1 MRFELFIA
9 SRYLRAKRRQ
19 AFIGIITGISIAGVA
34 AGVASLVV
42 ALAINNGFRQD
53 LQQRLLG
60 STSHV
65 SLQRIADD
73 GIRDWPPLMD
83 RLSKQPHVVAA
94 APAIFEQVLISRGPR
109 ARGAV
114 LKGMIP
120 RYERRVGDL
129 LNSVKQGSAE
139 ELEDSG
145 PLSDQNSTES
155 PHVSQQRRDMGH
167 PAESTPESNA
177 AGGGARSTQAEA
189 ESPDSL
195 SGVHARVA
203 AMPPIVLGKDM
214 ADNLGATVG
223 STVLVTSPQGELT
236 PFGMVPKYSRFRVVG
251 IFNSGFFDYDSS
263 WAFARLSDAQQLFG
277 LGDLISVIEFK
288 VDDIYRAAEIS
299 RDLEDAAGKGFMAT
313 NWMEQNKALFHALR
327 LERLVTFITIGL
339 IVFVA
344 ALNILIS
351 LIMMVMEKTKDIA
364 VLMSMGTRKAQVRNV
379 FIAQGVLIGVIG
391 TAIGL
396 TLGYAISYAGGHYH
410 AISLSPEVYSIDYV
424 PFVPRVMDGVLVALV
439 AVGVSF
445 VATLYPSW
453 SAARILPA
461 EALRYE

>member
-60 STSHV
+60 STSHI

-73 GIRDWPPLMD
+73 GIKDWPPLMD
-83 RLSKQPHVVAA
+83 RLSKQPHVVGA

-120 RYERRVGDL
+120 KYERQVGDL
-129 LNSVKQGSAE
+129 LNSVTEGSAA
-139 ELEDSG
+139 ELNFDASAKG
-145 PLSDQNSTES
+145 
-155 PHVSQQRRDMGH
+155 
-167 PAESTPESNA
+167 STPASPS
-177 AGGGARSTQAEA
+177 ARADEASAPTQ
-189 ESPDSL
+189 SPDSL
-195 SGVHARVA
+195 AGVQQRIAV
-203 AMPPIVLGKDM
+203 MPPIVLGKDM
-214 ADNLGATVG
+214 ADNLGAKIGDPVQ
-223 STVLVTSPQGELT
+223 VVSPQGELT
-236 PFGMVPKYSRFRVVG
+236 PFGTVPKYTRFRVVG
-251 IFNSGFFDYDSS
+251 IFNSGFFDYDST
-263 WAFARLSDAQQLFG
+263 WAFTRLSDAQRLFG
-277 LGDLISVIEFK
+277 LGNLISVLEFK
-288 VDDIYRAAEIS
+288 IDDLDKADAVAAEI
-299 RDLEDAAGKGFMAT
+299 ENAAGAGFMAT
-313 NWMEQNKALFHALR
+313 NALRQNSALFKALKT
-327 LERLVTFITIGL
+327 ERLVTFITIGL

-364 VLMSMGTRKAQVRNV
+364 VLMSMGTRRRQVRNV
-379 FIAQGVLIGVIG
+379 FIGQGVLIGVIG
-391 TAIGL
+391 TVIGIVA
-396 TLGYAISYAGGHYH
+396 GYAIAYAGGRYH
-410 AISLSPEVYSIDYV
+410 VISLSPEVYSINYV
-424 PFVPRVMDGVLVALV
+424 PFAPRVADGIWI
-439 AVGVSF
+439 AVFTLLVSF

-453 SAARILPA
+453 SASRILPA

>member
-19 AFIGIITGISIAGVA
+19 AFIGIITGISIIGVA

-60 STSHV
+60 STSHI

-83 RLSKQPHVVAA
+83 RLSKEPHVVAA

-120 RYERRVGDL
+120 KYERQVGDL
-129 LNSVKQGSAE
+129 LNSVKEGSAAG
-139 ELEDSG
+139 LEADSHLG
-145 PLSDQNSTES
+145 GSVTGSES
-155 PHVSQQRRDMGH
+155 RSPSARADEASA
-167 PAESTPESNA
+167 PA
-177 AGGGARSTQAEA
+177 QA
-189 ESPDSL
+189 SPDSL
-195 SGVHARVA
+195 AAVYRRVA
-203 AMPPIVLGKDM
+203 AMPPIILGKEM
-214 ADNLGATVG
+214 ADNLGAKVG
-223 STVLVTSPQGELT
+223 SEVMVTSPQGELT
-236 PFGMVPKYSRFRVVG
+236 PFGTVPKYTRFKVVG
-251 IFNSGFFDYDSS
+251 IFKSGFFDYDSS
-263 WAFARLSDAQQLFG
+263 WAFARLSDAQRLFG
-277 LGDLISVIEFK
+277 LGNLITVIEFK
-288 VDDIYRAAEIS
+288 VDDLDRADAIAREI
-299 RDLEDAAGKGFMAT
+299 ENAAGSGFMAV
-313 NWMEQNKALFHALR
+313 NALQQNSALFKALKT
-327 LERLVTFITIGL
+327 ERLVTFITIGL

-344 ALNILIS
+344 ALNILIT

-364 VLMSMGTRKAQVRNV
+364 VLMSMGTRKGQVRNV

-396 TLGYAISYAGGHYH
+396 VLGYAIAYLGGQYH
-410 AISLSPEVYSIDYV
+410 IISLSPEVYSIDYV
-424 PFVPRVMDGVLVALV
+424 PFAPRIVDGAWVALFTV
-439 AVGVSF
+439 LVSF

>member
-1 MRFELFIA
+1 MRFEIFIA
-9 SRYLRAKRRQ
+9 TRYLRAKRRQ
-19 AFIGIITGISIAGVA
+19 AFIGIITGISIVGVA
-34 AGVASLVV
+34 AGVASLIV

-53 LQQRLLG
+53 LQERLIG

-65 SLQRIADD
+65 SLLRIADD
-73 GIRDWPPLMD
+73 GIKDWPPLFE

-120 RYERRVGDL
+120 TDERRIGDL
-129 LNSVKQGSAE
+129 LSSVKEGSATALE
-139 ELEDSG
+139 EPQSALDKDHVGTAASAVSG
-145 PLSDQNSTES
+145 A
-155 PHVSQQRRDMGH
+155 
-167 PAESTPESNA
+167 PAT
-177 AGGGARSTQAEA
+177 GG
-189 ESPDSL
+189 SPDEL
-195 SGVHARVA
+195 SEVHARQA
-203 AMPPIVLGKDM
+203 AMPPIILGKDM

-223 STVLVTSPQGELT
+223 SVVLVTSPQGELT

-263 WAFARLSDAQQLFG
+263 WAFTRLSDAQRLFG

-288 VDDIYRAAEIS
+288 VDDIYKAGEVS
-299 RDLEDAAGKGFMAT
+299 RQLEDAAGKGFMTT
-313 NWMEQNKALFHALR
+313 NWMEQNQALFHALR

-364 VLMSMGTRKAQVRNV
+364 VLMSMGTRKSQVRNV

-396 TLGYAISYAGGHYH
+396 LLGYAISYAGGHYH
-410 AISLSPEVYSIDYV
+410 MISLSPEVYSIDYV
-424 PFVPRVMDGVLVALV
+424 PFAPRLIDGALVALV
-439 AVGVSF
+439 AIGVSF

-453 SAARILPA
+453 SAGRTLPA

>member
-9 SRYLRAKRRQ
+9 TRYLRAKRRQ
-19 AFIGIITGISIAGVA
+19 AFIGIITGISVIGVA

-60 STSHV
+60 STSHI

-73 GIRDWPPLMD
+73 GIKDWPALMD
-83 RLSKQPHVVAA
+83 RLAKQPHVVAA

-129 LNSVKQGSAE
+129 LNSVKEGSAE
-139 ELEDSG
+139 D
-145 PLSDQNSTES
+145 LSEKDGTSE
-155 PHVSQQRRDMGH
+155 R
-167 PAESTPESNA
+167 
-177 AGGGARSTQAEA
+177 GAAEA
-189 ESPDSL
+189 AATTPADPSPDSL
-195 SGVHARVA
+195 AGVQQRVA
-203 AMPPIVLGKDM
+203 AMPPIVLGRDM
-214 ADNLGATVG
+214 ADHLGATVG
-223 STVLVTSPQGELT
+223 SPVLVTSPQGELT
-236 PFGMVPKYSRFRVVG
+236 PFGMVPKYNRFKVVG

-263 WAFARLSDAQQLFG
+263 WAFVRLSDAQKLFG

-288 VDDIYRAAEIS
+288 VDDIYQAAEIAH
-299 RDLEDAAGKGFMAT
+299 DLEDAAGTGFMAT
-313 NWMEQNKALFHALR
+313 NWQEQNKALFHALR

-364 VLMSMGTRKAQVRNV
+364 VLMSMGTRRAQVRNL
-379 FIAQGVLIGVIG
+379 FIAQGMLIGVIG

-396 TLGYAISYAGGHYH
+396 VLGYAISYAGGHYH
-410 AISLSPEVYSIDYV
+410 VISLSPEVYSIDYV
-424 PFVPRVMDGVLVALV
+424 PFAPRLTDGLMVALV

-453 SAARILPA
+453 SASRILPA

>member
-60 STSHV
+60 STSHI

-73 GIRDWPPLMD
+73 GIKDWPPLMD
-83 RLSKQPHVVAA
+83 RLSKQPHVIAA

-120 RYERRVGDL
+120 KYERQVGDL
-129 LNSVKQGSAE
+129 LNSVTEGSAA
-139 ELEDSG
+139 ELDSAA
-145 PLSDQNSTES
+145 S
-155 PHVSQQRRDMGH
+155 
-167 PAESTPESNA
+167 AEGSTPVSPSARA
-177 AGGGARSTQAEA
+177 ADPSTSLRAGEA
-189 ESPDSL
+189 SSPTQSPDSL
-195 SGVHARVA
+195 AGVQQRIA
-203 AMPPIVLGKDM
+203 AMPPIVLGKEM

-223 STVLVTSPQGELT
+223 SPVTVTSPQGELT
-236 PFGMVPKYSRFRVVG
+236 PFGTVPKYTRFRVVG
-251 IFNSGFFDYDSS
+251 IFNSGFFDYDST
-263 WAFARLSDAQQLFG
+263 WAFTRLSDAQRLFG
-277 LGDLISVIEFK
+277 LGNLISVLEFK
-288 VDDIYRAAEIS
+288 IDDLDKADAVAREI
-299 RDLEDAAGKGFMAT
+299 EDAAGPGFMAT
-313 NWMEQNKALFHALR
+313 NALRQNSALFKAIKT
-327 LERLVTFITIGL
+327 ERLVTFITIGL

-364 VLMSMGTRKAQVRNV
+364 VLMSMGTRRRQVRNV

-391 TAIGL
+391 TVLGL
-396 TLGYAISYAGGHYH
+396 IAGYAMSYAGGRYH
-410 AISLSPEVYSIDYV
+410 VISLSPEVYSINYV
-424 PFVPRVMDGVLVALV
+424 PFAPRVADGLWI
-439 AVGVSF
+439 AVFTLLVSF

-453 SAARILPA
+453 SASRILPA

>member
-9 SRYLRAKRRQ
+9 TRYLRAKRRQ
-19 AFIGIITGISIAGVA
+19 AFIGIITGISIVGVA
-34 AGVASLVV
+34 AGVASLIV

-53 LQQRLLG
+53 LQERLIG

-65 SLQRIADD
+65 SLLRVADD
-73 GIRDWPPLMD
+73 GIQNWPPLLE
-83 RLSKQPHVVAA
+83 RLSRQPHVVAA

-120 RYERRVGDL
+120 ADERKVGDL
-129 LNSVKQGSAE
+129 LNTIKGGSAAALE
-139 ELEDSG
+139 ETA
-145 PLSDQNSTES
+145 PLPTQES
-155 PHVSQQRRDMGH
+155 SEPEKKTGSATDA
-167 PAESTPESNA
+167 PATAPSPD
-177 AGGGARSTQAEA
+177 
-189 ESPDSL
+189 SPDSL
-195 SGVHARVA
+195 ASVHARVA
-203 AMPPIVLGKDM
+203 AMPPIILGKDM

-223 STVLVTSPQGELT
+223 SVVLVTSPQGELT
-236 PFGMVPKYSRFRVVG
+236 PFGMVPKYSRFRVAG

-263 WAFARLSDAQQLFG
+263 WAFTRLSDAQRLFG

-288 VDDIYRAAEIS
+288 VDDIYKADQVS
-299 RDLEDAAGKGFMAT
+299 RQLEDAAGKGFMAT

-364 VLMSMGTRKAQVRNV
+364 VLMSMGTRKSQVRNV

-396 TLGYAISYAGGHYH
+396 LLGYAISYAGGHYH
-410 AISLSPEVYSIDYV
+410 MISLSPEVYSIDYV
-424 PFVPRVMDGVLVALV
+424 PFAPRLVDGLLIALV

-453 SAARILPA
+453 SAGRTLPA

>member
-9 SRYLRAKRRQ
+9 RRYLRAKRRQ
-19 AFIGIITGISIAGVA
+19 AFIGIITGISVVGVA

-60 STSHV
+60 STSHI

-73 GIRDWPPLMD
+73 GIKDWPTVMD
-83 RLSKQPHVVAA
+83 RLSRQPHVVSA

-120 RYERRVGDL
+120 KYERKVGDL
-129 LNSVKQGSAE
+129 LNSVTEGSAAALE
-139 ELEDSG
+139 E
-145 PLSDQNSTES
+145 QNQPEAT
-155 PHVSQQRRDMGH
+155 
-167 PAESTPESNA
+167 STPPA
-177 AGGGARSTQAEA
+177 DQ
-189 ESPDSL
+189 SPDSL
-195 SGVHARVA
+195 AAVAQRVA

-223 STVLVTSPQGELT
+223 SVVTLVSPQGELT
-236 PFGMVPKYSRFRVVG
+236 PFGTVPKYARFRVVG
-251 IFNSGFFDYDSS
+251 IFHSGFFDYDSS
-263 WAFARLSDAQQLFG
+263 WAFTRLSDAQRLFG
-277 LGDLISVIEFK
+277 LGNLISVLEFK
-288 VDDIYRAAEIS
+288 IDDLDQADAIAHEI
-299 RDLEDAAGKGFMAT
+299 EEAAGPGYMAT
-313 NWMEQNKALFHALR
+313 NALRQNSALFKALKT
-327 LERLVTFITIGL
+327 ERLVTFITIGL

-364 VLMSMGTRKAQVRNV
+364 VLLSIGTRKAQVRNV

-391 TAIGL
+391 TVIGL
-396 TLGYAISYAGGHYH
+396 VLGYAISYAGGHYH
-410 AISLSPEVYSIDYV
+410 VIQLSPEVYSIDYV
-424 PFVPRVMDGVLVALV
+424 PFAPRVVDGAWVALF
-439 AVGVSF
+439 AVLVSF